1 MIHIFLSISYIYI
14 SFRLVE
20 KASDLD
26 GDDNSF
32 PPEMT
37 HQIYGENEVIFGYKV
52 LIILEFI
59 LLKRKGKLN

>member
-26 GDDNSF
+26 RDDNSF

-52 LIILEFI
+52 LIIIKFI
-59 LLKRKGKLN
+59 